1 VRSWTALST
10 RAAAAVVLAWALLS
24 VAAAWRSAAART
36 SDEVTALEAEF
47 QSLERVL
54 PPAGTVG
61 FLEYAS
67 DDSRADRVMVYYVA
81 QYTLAP
87 RLVEKRTDLE
97 FLIVARDALRAGVDD
112 RIADFVPIASS
123 GRGHRVYQRRAE

>member
-1 VRSWTALST
+1 LT

-24 VAAAWRSAAART
+24 ATAAWRSAAART
-36 SDEVTALEAEF
+36 SDAVTTLEAEF

-54 PPAGTVG
+54 PAAGTVG
-61 FLEYAS
+61 FLEYAV

-112 RIADFVPIASS
+112 RVADFVPIASS
-123 GRGHRVYQRRAE
+123 RGGHRVYQRRVQ